1 MIVCV
6 CNNVSDKAINR
17 AVAQQGVRTFIQLR
31 QVTDVAT
38 CCGKCARCA
47 KQVLKEALA
56 EQAEQQ
62 HVPLSGLGF
71 A

>member
-6 CNNVSDKAINR
+6 CNNVSERAIER

-31 QVTDVAT
+31 QVTGVAT

-47 KQVLKEALA
+47 KQVLKEALV